1 MVAAP
6 DRGRFCTPKDPFQP
20 MNQRGFTIIELAVV
34 IAITGVILVM
44 AAGFALPLM
53 QTAKRIET
61 EEKID
66 KVSRALAFYA
76 IRNNRLP
83 CPGAPDNGAANPP
96 FGYERGSGANGTAI
110 PANCGAAAANWE
122 GIVPFATIGLTA
134 GDVTDGYGNP
144 FTYAVSPAFA
154 QNTADENLD
163 VHPRCRTREWFY
175 QDGED
180 PDDLLPKNAAKARY
194 CCPGED
200 NFAPATD
207 IIVRDAANN
216 SVLSFV
222 READEADNPLPNP
235 SRSMTGNSYDDA
247 DQPFAI
253 APNVFVSLSDR
264 PVAVNYVLVSHGENG
279 RGAYVFNGG
288 GRRPGVAGTLEAEN
302 HDGNRVYRDIMDA
315 DNLPA
320 GQQFDD
326 IVLWRTQDL
335 IFAENKQS
343 CVVP

>member
-1 MVAAP
+1 
-6 DRGRFCTPKDPFQP
+6 
-20 MNQRGFTIIELAVV
+20 MNQRGFTLIELAIV
-34 IAITGVILVM
+34 IGITGVILVM

-61 EEKID
+61 EEKIE

-83 CPGAPDNGAANPP
+83 CPAVPDRGTGNPP
-96 FGYERGSGANGTAI
+96 FGYERGSGAAGNAI
-110 PANCGAAAANWE
+110 PDDCGMTRTDWN
-122 GIVPFATIGLTA
+122 GIVPFATIGLTES
-134 GDVTDGYGNP
+134 DVTDGYGNP
-144 FTYAVSPAFA
+144 FTYGVSPAFA
-154 QNTADENLD
+154 QDTSEDLD

-180 PDDLLPKNAAKARY
+180 VDDLLPKNPAKARF
-194 CCPGED
+194 CCPGE
-200 NFAPATD
+200 NPYAPGTD
-207 IIVRDAANN
+207 IIVRDAADN

-235 SRSMTGNSYDDA
+235 SRSMTGNSYDPA
-247 DQPFAI
+247 DQPFALE
-253 APNVFVSLSDR
+253 PNVFVSLTDR

-279 RGAYVFNGG
+279 RGAFTPVNGG
-288 GRRPGVAGTLEAEN
+288 QRPGVAGTLEEEN
-302 HDGNRVYRDIMDA
+302 HNLDNVYRDIMDA

-320 GQQFDD
+320 GQEFDD

>member
-1 MVAAP
+1 M
-6 DRGRFCTPKDPFQP
+6 Q
-20 MNQRGFTIIELAVV
+20 QRGFTIIELAIV
-34 IAITGVILVM
+34 IAITGVILTM

-53 QTAKRIET
+53 QTAKRIES

-83 CPGAPDNGAANPP
+83 CPAQPDRGTANPP
-96 FGYERGSGANGTAI
+96 FGYERGSGAAGTNV
-110 PANCGAAAANWE
+110 PNDCGMAAAGWT
-122 GIVPFATIGLTA
+122 GIVPFATIGLTE
-134 GDVTDGYGNP
+134 GDITDGYGNP

-154 QNTADENLD
+154 LDTANAALP

-194 CCPGED
+194 CCPGE
-200 NFAPATD
+200 NPHAPATD
-207 IIVRDAANN
+207 IIVRDSANN

-222 READEADNPLPNP
+222 READEADDPLPNP
-235 SRSMTGNSYDDA
+235 SRSMTGNSYDPA

-279 RGAYVFNGG
+279 RGAFILNGG
-288 GRRPGVAGTLEAEN
+288 GQQPVIAATLEAEN
-302 HDGNRVYRDIMDA
+302 ADGNRIYRDIMDA
-315 DNLPA
+315 DNLP
-320 GQQFDD
+320 GDEEFDD

-335 IFAENKQS
+335 VFAENKQS

>member
-1 MVAAP
+1 
-6 DRGRFCTPKDPFQP
+6 
-20 MNQRGFTIIELAVV
+20 MNQRGFTLIELAVV

-61 EEKID
+61 EEKIE

-83 CPGAPDNGAANPP
+83 CPAVPDRGAANPP
-96 FGYERGSGANGTAI
+96 FGYERGSGAGGDDI
-110 PANCGAAAANWE
+110 PADCTMAAANWN
-122 GIVPFATIGLTA
+122 GIVPFATIGLTE

-154 QNTADENLD
+154 QDTSQDLD

-180 PDDLLPKNAAKARY
+180 PDDILPKNPAKARF

-200 NFAPATD
+200 NYAPATD

-216 SVLSFV
+216 SVLAFV

-235 SRSMTGNSYDDA
+235 SRSMTGNSYDPA

-279 RGAYVFNGG
+279 RGAFILNGG
-288 GRRPGVAGTLEAEN
+288 GQRPGVGGTLEEEN
-302 HDGNRVYRDIMDA
+302 HNGDRVFRDIMDA
-315 DNLPA
+315 DALPA